1 MPQCRFTVAVN
12 IFVKMSRMK
21 ILLFF
26 RWLRPC
32 LWALALPR
40 DGEFA
45 ELPVNRSSI
54 FLELFN
60 GEDTFATIR
69 NLENRLR
76 CAFTVG
82 D

>member
-1 MPQCRFTVAVN
+1 
-12 IFVKMSRMK
+12 MK

-45 ELPVNRSSI
+45 ELPVNRSSM
-54 FLELFN
+54 LF
-60 GEDTFATIR
+60 GAVQR
-69 NLENRLR
+69 
-76 CAFTVG
+76 
-82 D
+82 